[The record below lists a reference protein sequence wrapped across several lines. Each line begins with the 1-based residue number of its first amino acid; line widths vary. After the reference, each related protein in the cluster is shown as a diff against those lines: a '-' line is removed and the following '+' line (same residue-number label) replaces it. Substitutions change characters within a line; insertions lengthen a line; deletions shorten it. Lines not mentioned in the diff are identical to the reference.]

1 MLQLPVSDVVARYI
15 QQFYSGRLLM
25 NEIRDHIQRWM
36 SWGET
41 SYGSMIEIGDE
52 GHFAMPLDNLGVVM
66 DQFDQ
71 DRPAWWTPQLRT
83 RCLDT
88 FRNMQQYYFRHSAPG
103 GAFHRFDHTEPEGNR
118 FLNFRDAYRTNPVCG
133 PNGCGVT
140 NRTRHIVVDG
150 TYAKWVLA
158 QINMARQIL
167 PVFRMVPCSSIS
179 QAAEAA

>member
-1 MLQLPVSDVVARYI
+1 MGTIPPILITNICCFLWHVGDRAAPSTHPSPTLRPPRREARCATRGTAALNTLKMLQLLMPISDVVARYI

-118 FLNFRDAYRTNPVCG
+118 FLNFR
-133 PNGCGVT
+133 
-140 NRTRHIVVDG
+140 
-150 TYAKWVLA
+150 
-158 QINMARQIL
+158 
-167 PVFRMVPCSSIS
+167 
-179 QAAEAA
+179 